1 MKPLRVVF
9 ALWCAATPLAAQDA
23 SPAAVPQPP
32 AGRTFFERV
41 AQPGK
46 WVTGAGAVLLIAL
59 GAREHARAQDSW
71 DALFAFCRQD
81 NRRCARASDGSYVSF
96 DAERLYQESLY
107 YDRRAHRRIVAGQVA
122 LALAGTMFIVDLSAR
137 KRGPPNKPFEPEQA
151 FLAPASDGGVVLGL
165 RLGF

>member
-1 MKPLRVVF
+1 MKPLRVLF
-9 ALWCAATPLAAQDA
+9 ALWCAATPLAGQDA
-23 SPAAVPQPP
+23 PPEAVPQPP
-32 AGRTFFERV
+32 AGHTFFERV
-41 AQPGK
+41 ARPGK
-46 WVTGAGAVLLIAL
+46 WVSGAGAVVLLVL

-71 DALFAFCRQD
+71 NALLALCRED
-81 NRRCARASDGSYVSF
+81 NRRCQQASDGSYASF

-137 KRGPPNKPFEPEQA
+137 KRGPRNKPFEPDQA
-151 FLAPASDGGVVLGL
+151 FLAPAAGGGVSLGL